1 MWTRKELKRRGNERF
16 RANYWFCVLAALV
29 MPIVIGGGP
38 KLNITKKYNINLSPT
53 SSIEQQVEQA
63 IDEAFDEQFE
73 GKFDEQWSANG
84 GDEIGTIQINGQ
96 EVEVKALVEG
106 ILHRLRYDTSW
117 IAPLV
122 GFIVALAMI
131 AGSFGI
137 ALKVFLLNPL
147 EVSGRRFFTANLYD
161 KASLSELG
169 FCFTTNY
176 LNIVKTMFFRG
187 LYNWLWY
194 LLLVVPGIIK
204 SYEYRMIPY
213 IMAENPDCPT
223 REAFAMSKRM
233 MAGNKWDAFVLDLS
247 FIGWSILN
255 MFTMGILGLFYV
267 NPYRFETMAALYD
280 ALKTPEI
287 GMSEYENYVEV
298 E

>member
-1 MWTRKELKRRGNERF
+1 MIIHRKQLQLKQGKTIQCPVYDYAQHNRSTQLLEISPSPIILVEGILLLH
-16 RANYWFCVLAALV
+16 AVTADDAL
-29 MPIVIGGGP
+29 IV
-38 KLNITKKYNINLSPT
+38 
-53 SSIEQQVEQA
+53 
-63 IDEAFDEQFE
+63 DEQFE
-73 GKFDEQWSANG
+73 GKFDEEWSANG

-96 EVEVKALVEG
+96 DVEVKALVEG

-204 SYEYRMIPY
+204 SYEYTLVPY
-213 IMAENPDCPT
+213 IVAENPHDSLHYGGESRLPHPRGFRDEQT
-223 REAFAMSKRM
+223 YDGRQQVGRLRSGPVLHRLEHPEHVHHGYPGTVLRESLPF
-233 MAGNKWDAFVLDLS
+233 
-247 FIGWSILN
+247 
-255 MFTMGILGLFYV
+255 
-267 NPYRFETMAALYD
+267 
-280 ALKTPEI
+280 
-287 GMSEYENYVEV
+287 
-298 E
+298 